1 MKHQTDY
8 FASEGV
14 TNIRKIID
22 MPISKS
28 FDVTVALIT
37 AMHLM
42 EKQHHEIL
50 QISKS
55 KHIHEDAFNRYQNI
69 KALLDVFMNDKNFI
83 GGHQ

>member
-22 MPISKS
+22 MPVSKS
-28 FDVTVALIT
+28 FDVTVALIN

-42 EKQHHEIL
+42 EKQHHEL
-50 QISKS
+50 LKLSKS
-55 KHIHEDAFNRYQNI
+55 KHIHEDAFNRYQTI
-69 KALLDVFMNDKNFI
+69 KALLDVFMNDKNLI